1 MRPPDRRPAPPF
13 EVREWMERWGSV
25 RIQDPLPELV
35 TGAQSALREALA
47 RGGKDRTAAFS
58 LLAADGLLTYAL
70 EDCAGAA
77 DPEAA
82 LLDLLGATAEVS
94 QGGDE

>member
-1 MRPPDRRPAPPF
+1 MCPVDRRPAPPF
-13 EVREWMERWGSV
+13 KVHQWMERWGRV
-25 RIQDPLPELV
+25 GIQDPLPELV
-35 TGAQSALREALA
+35 TGARSALREALA
-47 RGGKDRTAAFS
+47 RSGKDRAAAFS

-70 EDCAGAA
+70 EDCAEAG

-82 LLDLLGATAEVS
+82 LLDLLVATADVS